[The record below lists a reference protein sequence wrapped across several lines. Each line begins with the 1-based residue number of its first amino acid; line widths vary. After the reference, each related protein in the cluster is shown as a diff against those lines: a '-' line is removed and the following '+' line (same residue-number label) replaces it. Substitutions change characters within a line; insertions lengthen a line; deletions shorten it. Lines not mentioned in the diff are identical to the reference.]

1 MRDRTSQRTKTQAE
15 GSTEQRGDG
24 SCLAQESRVSRWQAA
39 AGIAVLLVGMTGRA
53 VCAAAPSQ
61 KAPAETSYA
70 DTVFEHL
77 TERDGLTTPVVEAFG
92 EDGDG
97 FLWVGTQEGMSRWDG
112 YHFRNYQAVLGVAGA
127 LPDNLVQVLYGDPQ
141 GRLWIGTNAGL
152 ALYDKTR
159 DQFTTF
165 PTKPGDASRAG
176 VWAIKTDGAHGLWV
190 GTPAG
195 LTHFD
200 IPSGRFDGFH
210 PEAGVGAVLA
220 AAPTH
225 AVLRDA
231 SGVLWVGTEKGLF
244 RSDPEETNFA
254 PVALP
259 LWEGLPPSVLSLCRD
274 RDGQLWIG
282 TMHGAFL
289 MNGGTE
295 AVREVVESRQ
305 ETIAGEQTSLH
316 DERVARIVEARPG
329 VMWLGTYAHGIV
341 AVDTKTLLTHRIA
354 HDPALSSSLADD
366 GVEAL
371 YRDHEG
377 TVWAGTRHGGVSR
390 ADPAHPGVLT
400 FYGGSNREGRL
411 ADADVFSVLAEPQGP
426 IWLGLGKRGVDLFDW
441 RGQRVGALRP
451 DPSHPETALPKGQ
464 VQGLTNGPPGT
475 VFIGSSQ
482 GVYRADAD
490 GQHLR
495 RVRYEGKL
503 DPYVTSMVYDRD
515 VLWAGGKNG
524 LWRLDLR
531 EAGGGTLRRA
541 RLHGALTDDRVTSM
555 SEGPSGRDLWVGTE
569 NGLNRVDEQTMETE
583 RIQPDPTNPKA
594 LAAGFISSV
603 LLDHKKRLWISTFG
617 GGINLLE
624 GQDSAGR
631 PQFRRV
637 IDGLPNANID
647 VLLDGPDGNIWAS
660 TDGGIAILNPDTF
673 GIKVLQQPEGVA
685 IPDYWINS
693 GAASQQNGMLLFG
706 GLGGL
711 TVIRPAGLQRW
722 NYIPPVVVT
731 DARIGGREV
740 PVSAFNDQQD
750 GMPVTIQP
758 DENGLMV
765 EFSALDYTDPKRNQY
780 EYRLEGF
787 DRKWNATDPTR
798 RLASYTNLPPGNYRL
813 ELRGSNRAGTWA
825 AMRTVKIRVLPAW
838 YQTIWS
844 KIGFTVAGLLL
855 LAGGFLLGTAY
866 LRARQRALK
875 RQVALRTAE
884 LENLTAE
891 LQLSQQKL
899 EQLAYSDTL
908 TGLPNRRMFNDCF
921 RRLLAL
927 KHRQQGIFALLVIDL
942 DAFKQINDTHGHD
955 AGDAVL
961 MEVARRLERMVRAS
975 DCFARV
981 GGDEFFMLLAEPNEM
996 AAVEYVCCRMIES
1009 FAEPVHFRG
1018 LSLQVTVSIGAAI
1031 YPGDGETQDSLYK
1044 SADLALYRVK
1054 RNGGNGW
1061 RMQEEELEASGHTP
1075 PMESAD

>member
-1 MRDRTSQRTKTQAE
+1 
-15 GSTEQRGDG
+15 
-24 SCLAQESRVSRWQAA
+24 
-39 AGIAVLLVGMTGRA
+39 VLLLGTTGRA
-53 VCAAAPSQ
+53 VCAARPAQ
-61 KAPAETSYA
+61 KAPAETTYA

-77 TERDGLTTPVVEAFG
+77 TERDGLTTPVVEAFA

-141 GRLWIGTNAGL
+141 GRLWVGTNAGL
-152 ALYDKTR
+152 ALYDRAR

-165 PTKPGDASRAG
+165 PTKPGDVSRAG
-176 VWAIKTDGAHGLWV
+176 VWAIQTDGAQGLWV

-200 IPSGRFDGFH
+200 IARGRFDGFH
-210 PEAGVGAVLA
+210 PESGTVLA
-220 AAPTH
+220 TAPTH
-225 AVLRDA
+225 AVLREA
-231 SGVLWVGTEKGLF
+231 NGALWIGTDKGLF
-244 RSDPEETNFA
+244 RSDAAEKNF
-254 PVALP
+254 VAVPLP
-259 LWEGLPPSVLSLCRD
+259 PWGGLPPAVQSLCRD
-274 RDGQLWIG
+274 EGGQLWIG

-289 MNGGTE
+289 MSGSPET
-295 AVREVVESRQ
+295 VREVVESR
-305 ETIAGEQTSLH
+305 EEIIDGEPTSLR
-316 DERVARIVEARPG
+316 DEQVNRIVEARPG
-329 VMWLGTYAHGIV
+329 VIWLGTFSHGIV
-341 AVDTKTLLTHRIA
+341 AVDTKTLQTHRIA
-354 HDPALSSSLADD
+354 HDVAIPSSLADD

-377 TVWAGTRHGGVSR
+377 TVWVGTRHGGASR
-390 ADPAHPGVLT
+390 SDPAHPGILT
-400 FYGGSNREGRL
+400 FYGGSSREGRL
-411 ADADVFSVLAEPQGP
+411 ADSDVFSVLADPQGP

-441 RGQRVGALRP
+441 RGLRVGALRP
-451 DPSHPETALPKGQ
+451 DPSHPKTALPKGA
-464 VQGLTNGPPGT
+464 VQGLTYGPPGT
-475 VFIGSSQ
+475 VFIGSHQ
-482 GVYRADAD
+482 GLYRADTD
-490 GQHLR
+490 GKHLQR
-495 RVRYEGKL
+495 IRYEGQL
-503 DPYVTSMVYDRD
+503 DPNVTAMVYDHNA
-515 VLWAGGKNG
+515 LWVGGKDG
-524 LWRLDLR
+524 LWRL
-531 EAGGGTLRRA
+531 EGAGAGGGILRRA
-541 RLHGALTDDRVTSM
+541 KLRGSLTDERITSM
-555 SEGPSGRDLWVGTE
+555 SEGPNGRSLWVGTE
-569 NGLNRVDEQTMETE
+569 DGLNRVDEQTMEVE
-583 RIQPDPTNPKA
+583 RIQPDVANPKA
-594 LAAGFISSV
+594 LAAGFISSL

-631 PQFRRV
+631 SQFHRL

-673 GIKVLQQPEGVA
+673 AIKVLRQSEGVA
-685 IPDYWINS
+685 ISDYWTNS

-711 TVIRPAGLQRW
+711 TAVQPARLTQFS
-722 NYIPPVVVT
+722 YTPPVVVT

-740 PVSAFNDQQD
+740 PVSAFNDPQG
-750 GMPVTIQP
+750 GMPVTIRP
-758 DENGLMV
+758 DEKSLMV
-765 EFSALDYTDPKRNQY
+765 EFSALDYTEPKRNHY

-787 DRKWNATDPTR
+787 DRGWNSTDPTR

-813 ELRGSNRAGTWA
+813 ELRGSNRSGEWA

-838 YQTIWS
+838 YQTMWS
-844 KIGFTVAGLLL
+844 RIGFAVAGLLL
-855 LAGGFLLGTAY
+855 LAGGFQLGTAY
-866 LRARQRALK
+866 LRARQRALR

-891 LQLSQQKL
+891 LRVSQQKL

-921 RRLLAL
+921 RRLIAL
-927 KHRQQGIFALLVIDL
+927 KHRRQGIFALLVIDL

-961 MEVARRLERMVRAS
+961 MEVARRLECVVRAS

-981 GGDEFFMLLAEPNEM
+981 GGDEFFLLLAEPSEM
-996 AAVEYVCCRMIES
+996 AAVEYVCSRMIES

-1018 LSLQVTVSIGAAI
+1018 LALQVTVSIGAAL

-1061 RMQEEELEASGHTP
+1061 RMQGAELETSGRTP